1 MTRSCTGVQFAL
13 TCSASVSRESISSIW
28 PWKSCNFCSKRNAGH
43 RNFRKAPAKF
53 TSFFH
58 IPLLSV
64 YLAWQEC
71 EIFKFN
77 KLILFPVGK
86 KIQQQLPNICC
97 ALIGQFSSSVF
108 ASINVTPKSPHWAGC
123 DKKTISHLAGSLN
136 EHRYLE
142 RQSITFNSYEY
153 CIIRGI

>member
-43 RNFRKAPAKF
+43 RNFRKALDKF
-53 TSFFH
+53 KSFFH

-77 KLILFPVGK
+77 KSILFPVGK
-86 KIQQQLPNICC
+86 KIQQNYRIYVVLLSVSFQ
-97 ALIGQFSSSVF
+97 AVF